1 MSHLPLGAGA
11 RGRKEEEGARSQC
24 RGSSFLLPPPRAPS
38 PSSRA
43 RALARGLWREG
54 SGARALPPA
63 LPPPAPPLRGCSPH
77 TPISLG
83 GWRAT
88 KHPGS
93 YRQANKERKGGEVGR
108 RGRASANF
116 IPAVACNPVS
126 GVLACPS
133 ACRQGSWLKGEGVFC
148 GVPIRRERPDRP
160 SPPPVDGV
168 RSFLSSSGLNI
179 LSEGERQRLDR
190 ADAGRD
196 GRDRGASTVA
206 LQGVDLRRS
215 PR

>member
-54 SGARALPPA
+54 SWTRSAGQGAL
-63 LPPPAPPLRGCSPH
+63 PPAPPLRGCSPQN
-77 TPISLG
+77 PISLG

-116 IPAVACNPVS
+116 IRAVACNLAA
-126 GVLACPS
+126 GVPARPS
-133 ACRQGSWLKGEGVFC
+133 AFTQGSWPTEGVEFC
-148 GVPIRRERPDRP
+148 GVRYPPGATRP
-160 SPPPVDGV
+160 SFSV
-168 RSFLSSSGLNI
+168 
-179 LSEGERQRLDR
+179 
-190 ADAGRD
+190 
-196 GRDRGASTVA
+196 STVRY
-206 LQGVDLRRS
+206 VVVSFKLRL
-215 PR
+215 